1 MKYKYRLVENE
12 EPTTPDGEETGG
24 SSKENVEYEL
34 VLTPLAISADE
45 VVKALEDVNN
55 YGAYTSNLRNT
66 KTNVEKAVETYFG
79 PSQRFEKI
87 KKEKER
93 R

>member
-34 VLTPLAISADE
+34 
-45 VVKALEDVNN
+45 
-55 YGAYTSNLRNT
+55 
-66 KTNVEKAVETYFG
+66 
-79 PSQRFEKI
+79 
-87 KKEKER
+87 
-93 R
+93 